1 VDARAAY
8 AQVDPQ
14 HRNYDQ
20 IGSLIADAESALAAG
35 DTGKAIVLA
44 NQAKLLAEA
53 AIKEGVQIK
62 TIPAA
67 DSYTV
72 KRGDS
77 LWVISGKGDIY
88 GNPYQWPL
96 IYKANRDKIKDA
108 DLIYPGQQ
116 FKINRA
122 ASQAEVDAATNHAR
136 TRGAWSLGVTEES
149 DLRYLSR

>member
-1 VDARAAY
+1 M
-8 AQVDPQ
+8 
-14 HRNYDQ
+14 
-20 IGSLIADAESALAAG
+20 IADAESALAAG

-53 AIKEGVQIK
+53 AIKEGVVKK
-62 TIPAA
+62 TTQPVSSGA

-77 LWVISGKGDIY
+77 LWVISGKGEIY

-122 ASQAEVDAATNHAR
+122 ASQAEVDAAIKHAR

-149 DLRYLSR
+149 DTRYLSR